1 MSDTKHYYTRQEL
14 IKKTEENQNNR
25 RRGSIDF
32 FDTIY
37 KVTEGYYDIEDGD
50 EIDFDF
56 ENQKVEIVYDQN
68 FGDGNEWHVALF
80 FPKENI
86 SIFMEGYY
94 SSHGE
99 SELTRASI
107 GIKYEFKEMRYKAA
121 SKDELRD
128 ISIETII
135 E

>member
-1 MSDTKHYYTRQEL
+1 MSNTKHYYTRQDL
-14 IKKTEENQNNR
+14 IKKTEAPN
-25 RRGSIDF
+25 GSIDF
-32 FDTIY
+32 FDTIF
-37 KVTEGYYDIEDGD
+37 KVTEGYWDDDDGD
-50 EIDFDF
+50 QIDFDF
-56 ENQKVEIVYDQN
+56 ENQKVEIPYDQN

-94 SSHGE
+94 SSHGD
-99 SELTRASI
+99 SELSRASI
-107 GIKYEFKEMRYKAA
+107 GIEYEFKEMRYKRA